1 MTERPA
7 DARRFQV
14 SVRGILA
21 ATAVLALLMVPITW
35 VARERERMRQARE
48 DAIRAVVLAER
59 YRSKLEERTPIH
71 SQAAARVQQLEAENA
86 ESRHSVGRLRINA
99 AARIEQLE
107 VENAELKDTIELLR
121 KEVERLKGQG
131 R

>member
-7 DARRFQV
+7 EARRFQV

-59 YRSKLEERTPIH
+59 YRSEIKER
-71 SQAAARVQQLEAENA
+71 AATQVLAVDQTDPVPPD
-86 ESRHSVGRLRINA
+86 S
-99 AARIEQLE
+99 AARIDRLE
-107 VENAELKDTIELLR
+107 RENAELKDTIERLR
-121 KEVERLKGQG
+121 KEVDRLKGQG